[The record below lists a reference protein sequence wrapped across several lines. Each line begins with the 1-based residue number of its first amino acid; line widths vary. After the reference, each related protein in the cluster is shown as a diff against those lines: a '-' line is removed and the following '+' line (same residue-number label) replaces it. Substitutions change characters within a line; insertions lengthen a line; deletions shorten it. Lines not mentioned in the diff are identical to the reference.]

1 MAQLVARLNGIQKV
15 GGSIPPGSTKK
26 DKMNSAAF
34 SLIMLSAV
42 MHATWN
48 FYTKKAAANKIAT
61 LWLGW
66 LIAGMTSLPFA
77 IYLTDFSTISLI
89 WIPYIILTAII
100 HALYLLLLGHS
111 YSIGEMSLIY
121 PMARGFG
128 ILVTVLFV
136 LSTGMDTISDRG
148 FFGICLLATGI
159 LLVAVKRIRDLEKRA
174 AMKAAL
180 MVGLCVSCYSIVD
193 KMSIE
198 HIPPIFY
205 ISIMFTTTT
214 LILIPIMR
222 GRLQAQALVVFHK
235 HKIYS
240 AMIGYVSMLTYLL
253 ILFAL
258 QSSPTSYVVAL
269 REVSIVFGAIL
280 GMWVLKEESN
290 KRKLIGIIV
299 ILAGAV
305 IIKTA

>member
-1 MAQLVARLNGIQKV
+1 
-15 GGSIPPGSTKK
+15 
-26 DKMNSAAF
+26 
-34 SLIMLSAV
+34 MLSAV

-48 FYTKKAAANKIAT
+48 FYAKKAAANKIST

-66 LIAGMTSLPFA
+66 LIAGILSLPLA
-77 IYLTDFSTISLI
+77 IYLTDFSSISWH

-128 ILVTVLFV
+128 ILVTVFIV
-136 LSTGMDTISDRG
+136 LSFGLDSISNRG
-148 FFGICLLATGI
+148 FIGICLLATGI
-159 LLVAVKRIRDLEKRA
+159 LLVAIKRIRDLEKRA

-180 MVGLCVSCYSIVD
+180 LVGLCVSGYSIVD

-198 HIPPIFY
+198 YIPPLFY
-205 ISIMFTTTT
+205 ISIMFTATT
-214 LILIPIMR
+214 LLLAPFMIRRLGAQTLIVWQR
-222 GRLQAQALVVFHK
+222 HK
-235 HKIYS
+235 FYS
-240 AMIGYVSMLTYLL
+240 AMIGFVSLFTYLM

-258 QSSPTSYVVAL
+258 QQSPTSYVVAL
-269 REVSIVFGAIL
+269 REVSIVFGSIL
-280 GMWVLKEESN
+280 GMWILKEESN
-290 KRKLIGIIV
+290 KRKLIGIAV
-299 ILAGAV
+299 ILVGAV

>member
-1 MAQLVARLNGIQKV
+1 LVARLNGIQKV

-26 DKMNSAAF
+26 GTMNSAAF

-66 LIAGMTSLPFA
+66 LFAGCCSLPLA
-77 IYLTDFSTISLI
+77 IYLTDFSSFS
-89 WIPYIILTAII
+89 WHWVPYIILTAII
-100 HALYLLLLGHS
+100 HALYLLMLGHS

-121 PMARGFG
+121 PLARGFG
-128 ILVTVLFV
+128 ILVTVMIV
-136 LSTGMDTISDRG
+136 LSTGMDSISPRG
-148 FFGICLLATGI
+148 SFGIFLLAAGI

-180 MVGLCVSCYSIVD
+180 MVGLCVSAYSIVD

-198 HIPPIFY
+198 YIPPIFY

-214 LILIPIMR
+214 FLLVPFMVKKL
-222 GRLQAQALVVFHK
+222 GAQTRVVWNK
-235 HKIYS
+235 HKLYS
-240 AMIGYVSMLTYLL
+240 AMIGVVSMFTYLL

-258 QSSPTSYVVAL
+258 QSSPTAYVVAL
-269 REVSIVFGAIL
+269 REVSIVFGSIL
-280 GMWVLKEESN
+280 GMWILKEESN

-299 ILAGAV
+299 ILMGAV